1 MYVVSTKPAGFSI
14 EITNQD
20 SSLVMTG
27 VRIMLG
33 TQDSQ
38 RAPSYVEVHVFLSFV
53 VSRMNYNEGLQVQL
67 DEALQCLLYFSLH
80 VLSVV

>member
-38 RAPSYVEVHVFLSFV
+38 RAPSYVEVHVLFSFV
-53 VSRMNYNEGLQVQL
+53 IRGMNYNEKGTTGLVR
-67 DEALQCLLYFSLH
+67 
-80 VLSVV
+80 